1 MESPLPPIVTELK
14 KLLGIKGTIKSFPQS
29 GEEAICV
36 KEQQIGENYSVVVA
50 VGRVSAISSRYFDVQ
65 GQLFS
70 DTFQSFMENSL
81 RIEPKLISMGRGQK
95 YSCAVFVPGL
105 IRKIDEAIWADKFH
119 DLKDLIRILQI

>member
-1 MESPLPPIVTELK
+1 MESPLLPIVTELK
-14 KLLGIKGTIKSFPQS
+14 KLLGTKGIIKSFPQS

-36 KEQQIGENYSVVVA
+36 KEQQIGENYSVLVA
-50 VGRVSAISSRYFDVQ
+50 VGRVSAISARYFDVQ